1 MKPVTLS
8 LAGALT
14 AVFLTGSP
22 VLAQSAAQ
30 AYDWQQPT
38 ATYSLP
44 KELQEVSGI
53 ALLSGQ
59 RLGCIED
66 QTGTIYI
73 YNLASKSVESTLKF
87 GKKGDYEDLARLPGA
102 WLVLRSDGT
111 LFKYKDDGT
120 TSSYPTGLT
129 AANNPEGL
137 AYDASSKTLLIACK
151 GAAGVGQPDQRRAIY
166 RLDAKTYQAQT
177 KPAFVLDV
185 AEIIALDRRQS
196 PGSAIN
202 RFAPSAVAV
211 HPLTRHIFV
220 LAASGNAL
228 VEMDAQGTPLA
239 VQKLPRKLFPQP
251 EGLTFAPN
259 GDLYISSEMGD
270 NGKAGTIQ
278 FFRASPIAANK

>member
-1 MKPVTLS
+1 MKTVIIS
-8 LAGALT
+8 LAAAL
-14 AVFLTGSP
+14 LTGSSA
-22 VLAQSAAQ
+22 VAQSAAA
-30 AYDWQQPT
+30 AYEWQQPT
-38 ATYSLP
+38 ATYTLP

-53 ALLSGQ
+53 ALLSNQ

-73 YNLASKSVESTLKF
+73 YNLTSKSVESTLKF

-111 LFKYKDDGT
+111 LFKYNDDGT
-120 TSSYPTGLT
+120 TRSYPTGLT

-137 AYDASSKTLLIACK
+137 AYDATSKTLLIACK
-151 GAAGVGQPDQRRAIY
+151 GAAGVGQPDQKRAIY
-166 RLDAKTYQAQT
+166 RLDPKTYHVQT

-185 AEIIALDRRQS
+185 AELIGLDRRQNS
-196 PGSAIN
+196 SSAIN

-228 VEMDAQGTPLA
+228 VELDAQGTPLS
-239 VQKLPRKLFPQP
+239 VQKLPRKQFPQP
-251 EGLTFAPN
+251 EGLAFAPN
-259 GDLYISSEMGD
+259 GDLYISSEIGD
-270 NGKAGTIQ
+270 NGQAGTIQ

>member
-1 MKPVTLS
+1 MLTPS
-8 LAGALT
+8 LTSAITAAFLT
-14 AVFLTGSP
+14 ASSAT
-22 VLAQSAAQ
+22 AQSVLP

-44 KELQEVSGI
+44 KELQEISGI

-73 YNLASKSVESTLKF
+73 YNLTSKSVESTLKF
-87 GKKGDYEDLARLPGA
+87 GKKGDYEDLARLPNA

-111 LFKYKDDGT
+111 LFRYNDDGT
-120 TSSYPTGLT
+120 TTSHATGLT

-137 AYDASSKTLLIACK
+137 AYDASSKTLLVACK
-151 GAAGVGQPDQRRAIY
+151 GAAGVGQPDQKRAIY

-185 AEIIALDRRQS
+185 AGIIALDRRQN

-228 VEMDAQGTPLA
+228 VELDAQGTPLA
-239 VQKLPRKLFPQP
+239 LQKLPRKLFPQP
-251 EGLTFAPN
+251 EGLAFAPN
-259 GDLYISSEMGD
+259 GDLYISSEVGD